1 MGNWGKVEYICTTK
15 LGINMLVLDQ
25 LEQWRIEQLLEN
37 YRADVE
43 EQKREQEKQAKEQ
56 EKQMSS
62 SGAATKQ
69 PKLPNMSIPKL
80 SVPKI

>member
-1 MGNWGKVEYICTTK
+1 
-15 LGINMLVLDQ
+15 MLVLDQ

-43 EQKREQEKQAKEQ
+43 EQRREQEKQAKEQ

-62 SGAATKQ
+62 SGAAAKQ